1 MPGVRLTTPQAKCLF
16 GLDSETWDAVRIAL
30 LDAKF
35 ISSTHGG
42 RFGTQHGVQL
52 R

>member
-1 MPGVRLTTPQAKCLF
+1 MLAFRLTTPGPCLF

-30 LDAKF
+30 LDAEF
-35 ISSTHGG
+35 ISSTHDG